1 MSLAPT
7 TRLGPYEILAPLGA
21 GGMGEVYKARDT
33 RLDRIV
39 AIKISNQQFS
49 ERFEREAH
57 AVASLNH
64 PHVCTLHDIGPNYLV
79 MEYVE
84 GAVLR
89 GPLPVAQALNYA
101 AQICDA
107 LDAAHKNSIV
117 HRDLKPSNILVTKS
131 GIKLLDFGLAKIGL
145 IKSSATKTG
154 QPADVPVDATLE
166 MALTGKNEIV
176 GTLYYM
182 SPEQLQAQG
191 TGQEVDARSDIFS
204 FGLVLYEMLTGKRA
218 FDGSS
223 PATVIAAIM
232 ERPAPSICDVAP
244 PSLDRVL
251 KRCLEKDPENRWQS
265 ARDLKA
271 ELEWIA
277 QAPSDGSFAAAS
289 TAGRT
294 WLLWVVA
301 GVLALVAAAAS
312 WVAYRS
318 ARPAELKPLVR
329 LDVDLG
335 RDVYLTAVG
344 GSDVIISPDGTRIAY
359 LSRGRIFTRRLDQAS
374 ATELAI
380 GLGATSP
387 FFSPDS
393 QWIGFTANGKLR
405 KVSVEGGSEIVLCNS
420 GASYTGGD
428 WGDDGNIVL
437 SPSPHSGLSRV
448 SSTGGNPVPITE
460 LQGEER
466 SHRYPQVL
474 PGSKAILFTV
484 QNANAGVDDSNI
496 EVVTLA
502 DHRRKTLLHGGTF
515 GQYLGASAGK
525 GYLTYVN
532 GGTLFAVAFD
542 PVKLGTSSAPVPV
555 LQQVSYSP
563 QFGSAKLSFAR
574 NGTLVYRSSEID
586 ATRLAIQWLAP
597 DGKTQPLMD
606 KPGLFQNPHL
616 SPDGQR
622 LAVDG
627 ADLTNV
633 GIWIYDLR
641 RDTLT
646 RLTSKPDHRPVWT
659 PDGKYVVYSN
669 AQGMSWMRTDGGGE
683 PHPLTQSKD
692 NQFPT
697 SFSPDGKRLAFHQDG
712 PQSLDLWTVSIEP
725 DGAGLKAGTPELF
738 LQTPFVKRD
747 ASFSSDGR
755 WLAYDSNESGNPQVY
770 VRAFPDKGGR
780 WQISSTG
787 GTAPI
792 FCRNGRELF
801 FYDLANGRIM
811 MASYSAKGGS
821 FVAEKPRVWSEVSLA
836 ALSASTGATQYDVAP
851 DGKRL
856 AAATYAKGATQQNA
870 GHVIFLE
877 NFIDE
882 LQRKV
887 PHREK

>member
-1 MSLAPT
+1 M
-7 TRLGPYEILAPLGA
+7 
-21 GGMGEVYKARDT
+21 
-33 RLDRIV
+33 
-39 AIKISNQQFS
+39 
-49 ERFEREAH
+49 
-57 AVASLNH
+57 
-64 PHVCTLHDIGPNYLV
+64 
-79 MEYVE
+79 
-84 GAVLR
+84 
-89 GPLPVAQALNYA
+89 
-101 AQICDA
+101 QICDA
-107 LDAAHKNSIV
+107 LDAAHKKGIV
-117 HRDLKPSNILVTKS
+117 HRDLKPANILVTKS
-131 GIKLLDFGLAKIGL
+131 GIKLLDFGLAKIAQTKTAL
-145 IKSSATKTG
+145 TKSSASKAG
-154 QPADVPVDATLE
+154 QSADPPVDATLT

-176 GTLYYM
+176 GTLFYM
-182 SPEQLQAQG
+182 SPEQLQAQD
-191 TGQEVDARSDIFS
+191 TGAEVDARSDIFS
-204 FGLVLYEMLTGKRA
+204 FGLVLYEMLTGKRT
-218 FDGSS
+218 FDGVS

-232 ERPAPSICDVAP
+232 ERPAPSIADVAP
-244 PSLDRVL
+244 PALDWILR
-251 KRCLEKDPENRWQS
+251 RCLEKDPENRWQS

-277 QAPSDGSFAAAS
+277 QAPSGGS
-289 TAGRT
+289 TAPAPPTRPT
-294 WLLWVVA
+294 WLSWMAV
-301 GVLALVAAAAS
+301 GVLALVAAATS
-312 WVAYRS
+312 WIAYRS
-318 ARPAELKPLVR
+318 TRIPELKPLVR

-374 ATELAI
+374 STELTI
-380 GLGATSP
+380 TQGATSP

-405 KVSVEGGSEIVLCNS
+405 KVSVEGGSEIVLCDT

-428 WGDDGNIVL
+428 WGEDGNIVL
-437 SPSPHSGLSRV
+437 SLGARAGLSQV
-448 SSTGGNPVPITE
+448 SSEGGKPVPITE

-474 PGSKAILFTV
+474 PGSRSVLFTV
-484 QNANAGVDDSNI
+484 QNANAGIDDSYI
-496 EVVTLA
+496 GVVTLA
-502 DHRRKTLLHGGTF
+502 DHHRKTLVRGGTF
-515 GQYLGASAGK
+515 GQYLGTSGGK

-532 GGTLFAVAFD
+532 RGTLFAVAFD
-542 PVKLGTSSAPVPV
+542 PLKVETSGAPVPV
-555 LQQVSYSP
+555 LQQVSYSS

-574 NGTLVYRSSEID
+574 NGTLLYRSTEID
-586 ATRLAIQWLAP
+586 ATRLAILWLAP
-597 DGKTQPLMD
+597 DRKVQLLMD

-627 ADLTNV
+627 ADLTNF
-633 GIWIYDLR
+633 GIWIYDLQ

-646 RLTSKPDHRPVWT
+646 RLTSEHDYRPLWT
-659 PDGKYVVYSN
+659 PDGKHIVYSN
-669 AQGMSWMRTDGGGE
+669 VRGMWWTRVDGGGK
-683 PHPLTQSKD
+683 PRSLTLSKD
-692 NQFPT
+692 NQYAT

-712 PQSLDLWTVSIEP
+712 PQGFDLWTVSIEREA
-725 DGAGLKAGTPELF
+725 DGLKAGTPDLF
-738 LQTPFVKRD
+738 LQTPFVERD

-755 WLAYDSNESGNPQVY
+755 WLAYASNESGNPQVY

-811 MASYSAKGGS
+811 VASYSVKAGA

-856 AAATYAKGATQQNA
+856 VAATYAGGATQQNS

-882 LQRKV
+882 LQRKA
-887 PHREK
+887 PLRDK

>member
-1 MSLAPT
+1 MPLAPA
-7 TRLGPYEILAPLGA
+7 TRLGPYEILTPLGA

-39 AIKISNQQFS
+39 AVKISNQQFS

-84 GAVLR
+84 GTVLR

-101 AQICDA
+101 VQICDA
-107 LDAAHKNSIV
+107 LDAAHKKGIV
-117 HRDLKPSNILVTKS
+117 HRDLKPANILVTKS
-131 GIKLLDFGLAKIGL
+131 GIKLLDFGLAKVAVSKAA
-145 IKSSATKTG
+145 KSGQSAG
-154 QPADVPVDATLE
+154 PPADATLE

-176 GTLYYM
+176 GTLFYM

-191 TGQEVDARSDIFS
+191 TGAEVDARSDIFS

-218 FDGSS
+218 FDVSS

-232 ERPAPSICDVAP
+232 ERPAPSIADVAP
-244 PSLDRVL
+244 PALDRVL

-265 ARDLKA
+265 VRDLKA

-277 QAPSDGSFAAAS
+277 RAPSDGSIGAAS
-289 TAGRT
+289 TARPA
-294 WLLWVVA
+294 WLPWVAA
-301 GVLALVAAAAS
+301 GVFALAAAAAS
-312 WVAYRS
+312 WIGYRS
-318 ARPAELKPLVR
+318 TRPAELRPLVR

-335 RDVYLTAVG
+335 RDVFLTAVG

-359 LSRGRIFTRRLDQAS
+359 ISRGRIFTRRLDQAN

-380 GLGATSP
+380 GQGATSP
-387 FFSPDS
+387 FFSPDG
-393 QWIGFTANGKLR
+393 QWIGFTANGKVR
-405 KVSVEGGSEIVLCNS
+405 KVSVEGGSEIVLCTT

-428 WGDDGNIVL
+428 WGDDGDIVL
-437 SPSPHSGLSRV
+437 SFSAHAGLSRV
-448 SSTGGNPVPITE
+448 PSAGGNPVAITE

-474 PGSKAILFTV
+474 PGSKAILFTS
-484 QNANAGVDDSNI
+484 QNANTSVDDSNI

-515 GQYLGASAGK
+515 GQYVGASGGK

-532 GGTLFAVAFD
+532 RGTLFAVAFD
-542 PVKLGTSSAPVPV
+542 PVKLETSGAPVPV

-563 QFGSAKLSFAR
+563 QFGSAKLSFTR
-574 NGTLVYRSSEID
+574 NGTLVYRSSGVD
-586 ATRLAIQWLAP
+586 ATRLAIQWLML

-616 SPDGQR
+616 SPEGQR
-622 LAVDG
+622 LVVDG
-627 ADLTNV
+627 ADLTNP
-633 GIWIYDLR
+633 GIWIYDLQ

-646 RLTSKPDHRPVWT
+646 RLTSKSDYRPVWT

-669 AQGMSWMRTDGGGE
+669 ALGMSWTRADGGGKADV
-683 PHPLTQSKD
+683 LTQSKD
-692 NQFPT
+692 TQYPT

-712 PQSLDLWTVSIEP
+712 PQGFDIWTVPIEH
-725 DGAGLKAGTPELF
+725 DGDELKAGTPELF
-738 LQTPFVKRD
+738 LRTPFVERD

-755 WLAYDSNESGNPQVY
+755 WLAYASNESGNFQVY

-811 MASYSAKGGS
+811 VASYSVKGGS
-821 FVAEKPRVWSEVSLA
+821 FAAEKPRVWSEVSLA
-836 ALSASTGATQYDVAP
+836 ALSASTGATQYDVAA

-856 AAATYAKGATQQNA
+856 AAATYAGGATQQNS

-877 NFIDE
+877 NFSDE

-887 PHREK
+887 PLGKE

>member
-1 MSLAPT
+1 
-7 TRLGPYEILAPLGA
+7 
-21 GGMGEVYKARDT
+21 MGEVYKARDT
-33 RLDRIV
+33 RLDRVV
-39 AIKISNQQFS
+39 AIKISNEQFS

-64 PHVCTLHDIGPNYLV
+64 PYVCTLHDIGPNYLV

-84 GAVLR
+84 GSVVR
-89 GPLPVAQALNYA
+89 GPLPVAQAVTYA
-101 AQICDA
+101 AQICGA
-107 LDAAHKNSIV
+107 LDAAHMKGIV
-117 HRDLKPSNILVTKS
+117 HRDLKPANILVTKS
-131 GIKLLDFGLAKIGL
+131 GVKLLDFGLAKIAL
-145 IKSSATKTG
+145 KSGATEIGQSAD
-154 QPADVPVDATLE
+154 PSVEATLT
-166 MALTGKNEIV
+166 MALTGQNEIV

-191 TGQEVDARSDIFS
+191 TGAEVDARSDIFS

-218 FDGSS
+218 FDGAS

-244 PSLDRVL
+244 PALDRVL

-277 QAPSDGSFAAAS
+277 QAPSDRSSAPARMARQVWLPWI
-289 TAGRT
+289 AGG
-294 WLLWVVA
+294 VIA
-301 GVLALVAAAAS
+301 VLATATS
-312 WVAYRS
+312 WIGYRS
-318 ARPAELKPLVR
+318 TRPAELKPLVR

-335 RDVYLTAVG
+335 RDVYLSAVG

-359 LSRGRIFTRRLDQAS
+359 ISRGRIFTRRLDQAS
-374 ATELAI
+374 ASELAI
-380 GLGATSP
+380 GQGATSP
-387 FFSPDS
+387 FFSPDG
-393 QWIGFTANGKLR
+393 QWIGFTANGKVR
-405 KVSVEGGSEIVLCNS
+405 KVSVEGGSEIVVCNS

-428 WGDDGNIVL
+428 WGDDGNIAL
-437 SPSPHSGLSRV
+437 SLGAHAGLSRV
-448 SSTGGNPVPITE
+448 SSTGGNPVPVTE

-474 PGSKAILFTV
+474 PGSKAVLFTV

-515 GQYLGASAGK
+515 GQYVGASGGK

-532 GGTLFAVAFD
+532 RGTLFAVAFD
-542 PVKLGTSSAPVPV
+542 AVKLETSGAPVPV

-563 QFGSAKLSFAR
+563 QFGSAKLSFTR

-586 ATRLAIQWLAP
+586 ATRLAIQWLTP

-606 KPGLFQNPHL
+606 KPRLFQNAHL

-622 LAVDG
+622 LAVDSP
-627 ADLTNV
+627 DSTNF

-646 RLTSKPDHRPVWT
+646 RLTSKPDNRPVWT

-669 AQGMSWMRTDGGGE
+669 AEGMSWMRADGGGKADA
-683 PHPLTQSKD
+683 LTQSKD
-692 NQFPT
+692 TQFPT

-712 PQSLDLWTVSIEP
+712 PQGFDIWTVAIGRGG
-725 DGAGLKAGTPELF
+725 DGLKAGTPELF
-738 LQTPFVKRD
+738 LQTPFAERD

-755 WLAYDSNESGNPQVY
+755 WLAYASNESGNFQVY

-811 MASYSAKGGS
+811 VANYSVKGGS

-836 ALSASTGATQYDVAP
+836 ALSASTGATQYDVAS

-856 AAATYAKGATQQNA
+856 AAATYAGGATQQNS
-870 GHVIFLE
+870 GHVIYLE

-882 LQRKV
+882 LQRKA
-887 PHREK
+887 PLGDK